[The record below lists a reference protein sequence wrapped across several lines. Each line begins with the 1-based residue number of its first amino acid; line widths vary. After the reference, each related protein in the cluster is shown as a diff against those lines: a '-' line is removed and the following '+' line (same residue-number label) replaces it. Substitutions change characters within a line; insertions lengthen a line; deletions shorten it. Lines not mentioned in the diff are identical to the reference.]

1 MFSRIFIYKFF
12 SQNGSKVLSAWMSF
26 VVRGVIK
33 QIQFIDSDLYI
44 VTAYNGQ
51 IQLEKINLSEGE
63 KDAEG
68 RITYLDHR
76 VLYNITSTTS
86 NFSVDLP
93 YTPSSDDD
101 VQAVT
106 AEGEELNI
114 SVNGNTVSLP
124 DGIKGKVYIG
134 LKYTMTYILSEQRFA
149 APSSQNKLAS
159 NASKLSIKN
168 ANLFYFESSNFK
180 FIVNPEFKQS
190 SSTELN
196 VPRVVPSVVA
206 LDSGVLRCPVHAK
219 GRDTEL
225 IIQND
230 TPFPSNIQNIE
241 FESFVHPRSSRYG

>member
-1 MFSRIFIYKFF
+1 MFSRIYLYKFL

-33 QIQFIDSDLYI
+33 QIQFIDADLYV

-68 RITYLDHR
+68 RLTYLDHR
-76 VLYNITSTTS
+76 MVYNFFSTTS
-86 NFSVDLP
+86 STTVDLP
-93 YTPSSDDD
+93 YTPTEEDE

-106 AEGEELNI
+106 AAGEELNI
-114 SVNGNTVSLP
+114 SINGNTVSLP
-124 DGIKGKVYIG
+124 DGISGKVYIG
-134 LKYTMTYILSEQRFA
+134 IKYTMTYILSEQRFT
-149 APSSQNKLAS
+149 APSSQNKLSS
-159 NASKLSIKN
+159 NASDLHIKN
-168 ANLFYFESSNFK
+168 ANLFYSDSSNFK
-180 FIVNPEFKQS
+180 FIVDPEFNDS
-190 SSTELN
+190 TSTELD
-196 VPRVVPSVVA
+196 VPRTTPSVVA
-206 LDSGVLRCPVHAK
+206 LDSDVLRCPVYAK
-219 GRDTEL
+219 GRGTEL